1 MKIVYTSRTGNVQ
14 SMIERLGIADA
25 IKIGEGVDKVAEE
38 YILFTYTDGYGEVPL
53 EVEEF
58 LSNNSEN
65 LKGVIASGNTGY
77 GEAFCAAGDVISNQY
92 NVPLLYKF
100 EDEGTEEDVEKIKE
114 LIK

>member
-1 MKIVYTSRTGNVQ
+1 MYFLYILILSLT
-14 SMIERLGIADA
+14 
-25 IKIGEGVDKVAEE
+25 
-38 YILFTYTDGYGEVPL
+38 ILFTYTDGYGEVPL

-92 NVPLLYKF
+92 NVPFLYKF

>member
-77 GEAFCAAGDVISNQY
+77 GEALV
-92 NVPLLYKF
+92 LR
-100 EDEGTEEDVEKIKE
+100 
-114 LIK
+114 